1 MESYAMTDYKFIPLH
16 SGPPPRRYAATIG
29 FFDGVH
35 LGHRYVLEQLREEAA
50 RRRLGTM
57 VVTFDEHPQRVLGR
71 SDAPALLTDNT
82 EKLSLLADCGIDA
95 CVLLH
100 FTPTM
105 AHLSA
110 ADFMHKY
117 LHEALPVDALLIG
130 YDHHFGR
137 PVSGEGFAQY
147 VTYGAQNGIEVLPA
161 RAYAPEA
168 ATAGAPHYSS
178 STVRKLLEQGEVQ
191 RASVVLGRPYP
202 LEGRV
207 TQGRQNGRKLGFP
220 TANLSPTNAQKLIP
234 RCGVYAT
241 RVVVEGKMLPAM
253 TNVGTRPTLDN
264 GRDVT
269 IETHIF
275 DFKGDLYGQSLTLY
289 FVDRLRDEQRFETLP
304 ALVHQLSVDAEQA
317 RRLLAAV
324 HV

>member
-1 MESYAMTDYKFIPLH
+1 MTDYEVIPLH
-16 SGPPPRRYAATIG
+16 RTPQPCRYAATIG

-50 RRRLGTM
+50 QRRLGTM

-110 ADFMHKY
+110 AEFMREY
-117 LHEALPVDALLIG
+117 LHNVLPVDALLVG
-130 YDHHFGR
+130 YDHHFGQ
-137 PVSGEGFAQY
+137 PMSGEGFAQY

-161 RAYAPEA
+161 HAYAPDMA
-168 ATAGAPHYSS
+168 VCDALHYSS
-178 STVRKLLEQGEVQ
+178 STVRKLLQQGEVQ
-191 RASVVLGRPYP
+191 RASVVLGRPYQ

-220 TANLSPTNAQKLIP
+220 TANLSPTNTQKLIP
-234 RCGVYAT
+234 RSGVYAT
-241 RVVVEGKMLPAM
+241 RVVMDGRMFPAM
-253 TNVGTRPTLDN
+253 TNVGTRPTLNN

-275 DFKGDLYGQSLTLY
+275 DFEGDLYGQLLTLQ
-289 FVDRLRDEQRFETLP
+289 FVDRLRDEQRFETLA
-304 ALVHQLSVDAEQA
+304 ALVHQLNVDARQA

>member
-1 MESYAMTDYKFIPLH
+1 MTDYEVIPLQ
-16 SGPPPRRYAATIG
+16 STPQPRRYAATIG

-50 RRRLGTM
+50 QRRLGTM

-82 EKLSLLADCGIDA
+82 EKLSLVADCGIDA

-110 ADFMHKY
+110 AEFMREY
-117 LHEALPVDALLIG
+117 LHNVLPVDALLIG
-130 YDHHFGR
+130 YDHHFGQ
-137 PVSGEGFAQY
+137 PMSGEGFAQY

-161 RAYAPEA
+161 HAYAPD
-168 ATAGAPHYSS
+168 TAISGALHYSS
-178 STVRKLLEQGEVQ
+178 STVRKLLQQGEVL
-191 RASVVLGRPYP
+191 RASVVLGRPYQ

-234 RCGVYAT
+234 RSGVYAT
-241 RVVVEGKMLPAM
+241 RVVMDGRMFPAM
-253 TNVGTRPTLDN
+253 TNVGTRPTLNN

-275 DFKGDLYGQSLTLY
+275 DFEGDLYGQLLTLQ
-289 FVDRLRDEQRFETLP
+289 FVDRLRDEQRFETLA
-304 ALVHQLSVDAEQA
+304 ALVHQLNVDARQA
-317 RRLLAAV
+317 RRLLAAW